1 MNVNRELLRGENIHD
16 SPLYLQHPPLSFAVS
31 ELKELSKNVYTKCT
45 NQDSEAVDHWVR
57 EENKTD
63 MGKNVEEKKA

>member
-1 MNVNRELLRGENIHD
+1 MNVSRELLRGENIHD

-45 NQDSEAVDHWVR
+45 NQDSEAVITELERKPKLTW
-57 EENKTD
+57 
-63 MGKNVEEKKA
+63 GKI

>member
-1 MNVNRELLRGENIHD
+1 MPMNVSRELLRGENIHD

-45 NQDSEAVDHWVR
+45 NQDSEAVDH
-57 EENKTD
+57 
-63 MGKNVEEKKA
+63 